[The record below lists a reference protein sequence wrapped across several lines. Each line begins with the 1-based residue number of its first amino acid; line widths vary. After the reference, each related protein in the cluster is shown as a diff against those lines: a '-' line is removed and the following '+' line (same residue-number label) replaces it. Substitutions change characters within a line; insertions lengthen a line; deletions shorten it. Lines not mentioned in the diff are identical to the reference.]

1 MAGHMGA
8 ARVTTQNLQVVKVDT
23 ERGLIMIK
31 GAVPGSKGGWVTVK
45 DAVKKA
51 AIDGVPYPAAL
62 RAVAGNTVEQETKE
76 ATSEPASSEPVTEET
91 PTNGGEE

>member
-1 MAGHMGA
+1 ME
-8 ARVTTQNLQVVKVDT
+8 TQ
-23 ERGLIMIK
+23 
-31 GAVPGSKGGWVTVK
+31 AGSKGGWVTVK